1 MTRRPAM
8 KRHRQ
13 SPPLSALLVVALL
26 LLLQLACAAAKKEA
40 EMKPPEMKP
49 APPLAANL
57 PPPPPPP
64 SPAAPAAELAQ
75 LRGLGYVAGGV
86 EGGGPGPGAA
96 EALGE
101 LNTEEY
107 GRIAES
113 AFLDTLRNPLSTFS
127 VDVDRASYSNVRR
140 FLNENRRPPRDAV
153 RIEEMVNYF
162 SYDYPDPAAGQ
173 PFSLTTEIAGCPW
186 NENNRLLLVGLQ
198 GRRIDTA
205 DLPPGNLV
213 FLVDVSGSMM
223 SPDKLPL
230 VKNALHLLV
239 DQLRPRD
246 RVAIVAYAGSAGLVL
261 PSTSGSEKGAL
272 HDAIGRLEAGGSTAG
287 GEGIVLAY
295 KVAGESFVEGGNNR
309 VILATDGDFNVGV
322 SSDGELERLIEK
334 QRRQRIS
341 LTVLGF
347 GRGNVKDSKMELL
360 ADKGNGNYAY
370 IDTIQEARK
379 VLVRELGATLTTIAK
394 DVKLQI
400 EFNPA
405 KVRAYRLIGYEN
417 RLLRAEDFHDDAK
430 DAGEIGAG
438 HSVTALYELV
448 PAGSDQAL
456 PRVDP
461 LKYQTSTVSAAA
473 SANPE
478 ALTLKLRYKEPDG
491 ETSRLLTQPVLDESV
506 PLSAASETL
515 RFAAAVAELGL
526 LLRESPHKGRASYE
540 QVAEMASQA
549 LGGDPDGDRAGFLQ
563 LVHTARRLGPE

>member
-1 MTRRPAM
+1 MP
-8 KRHRQ
+8 RQ
-13 SPPLSALLVVALL
+13 RQISSLTALLIALSAVVFLL
-26 LLLQLACAAAKKEA
+26 LFAFSCTTAREEA
-40 EMKPPEMKP
+40 EMEE
-49 APPLAANL
+49 PPLQTMNL
-57 PPPPPPP
+57 PPPPPTV
-64 SPAAPAAELAQ
+64 PAPGMAKLGA
-75 LRGLGYVAGGV
+75 LGYVSGGNEAGILLDRD
-86 EGGGPGPGAA
+86 AA
-96 EALGE
+96 EVE
-101 LNTEEY
+101 MNTEEY
-107 GRIAES
+107 GRIADNP
-113 AFLDTLRNPLSTFS
+113 FLETLRNPLSTFS
-127 VDVDRASYSNVRR
+127 IDVDRASYSNVRR
-140 FLNENRRPPRDAV
+140 FLTANQRPPRDAV

-162 SYDYPDPAAGQ
+162 SYDYPDPPAGQ

-186 NENNRLLLVGLQ
+186 NEKNRLLLIGLQ

-213 FLVDVSGSMM
+213 FLIDVSGSMQ

-261 PSTSGSEKGAL
+261 PSTDGSEKGSI
-272 HDAIGRLEAGGSTAG
+272 HEAIEQLEAGGSTAG

-295 KVAGESFVEGGNNR
+295 KVAQESFLEGGNNR

-322 SSDGELERLIEK
+322 SSDGELERLIEEK
-334 QRRQRIS
+334 RRSRIS
-341 LTVLGF
+341 LSVLGF
-347 GRGNVKDSKMELL
+347 GTGNIKDSKMELL

-379 VLVRELGATLTTIAK
+379 VFVRELGATLTTIAK

-430 DAGEIGAG
+430 DAGEMGAG

-448 PAGSDQAL
+448 PPDSDQAF
-456 PRVDP
+456 PEVDP
-461 LKYQTSTVSAAA
+461 LKYQTATVPSSA
-473 SANPE
+473 SASPE
-478 ALTLKLRYKEPDG
+478 LLTLKLRYKEPDA
-491 ETSRLLTQPVLDESV
+491 ELSRLLTQPVLDTTT
-506 PLSAASETL
+506 PITAASESL

-526 LLRESPHKGRASYE
+526 LLRESPHKGDASYD
-540 QVAEMASQA
+540 QVAEMASHA
-549 LGGDPDGDRAGFLQ
+549 LAGDRDGDRAEFLR
-563 LVHTARRLGPE
+563 LVDAASRLAPQVRED

>member
-1 MTRRPAM
+1 M

-13 SPPLSALLVVALL
+13 SLPLSALFVVALFAIV
-26 LLLQLACAAAKKEA
+26 LLLQLACTVAKKEA
-40 EMKPPEMKP
+40 AQQETKTAP
-49 APPLAANL
+49 APPLAASL

-64 SPAAPAAELAQ
+64 PPAVPAAKLAAPLQA
-75 LRGLGYVAGGV
+75 LGYVAGGI
-86 EGGGPGPGAA
+86 EGGGPGFGAA
-96 EALGE
+96 EVPEGF
-101 LNTEEY
+101 NTEEY
-107 GRIAES
+107 GRIAENG
-113 AFLDTLRNPLSTFS
+113 FLETVRNPLSTFS

-140 FLNENRRPPRDAV
+140 FLNENRRPPHDAV

-162 SYDYPDPAAGQ
+162 SYDYPDPAGSQ
-173 PFSLTTEIAGCPW
+173 PFSLTTEIASCPW
-186 NENNRLLLVGLQ
+186 NEQNRLLLIGLQ

-223 SPDKLPL
+223 DPDKLPL

-239 DQLRPRD
+239 DQLRPQD

-261 PSTSGSEKGAL
+261 PSTSGSDKGSL
-272 HDAIGRLEAGGSTAG
+272 HDAIERLAAGGSTAG

-295 KVAGESFVEGGNNR
+295 KVARESFVEGGNNR

-322 SSDGELERLIEK
+322 SSDGELERLIEEK
-334 QRRQRIS
+334 RRQRIF

-347 GRGNVKDSKMELL
+347 GTGNVKDSKMELL

-370 IDTIQEARK
+370 IDTIHEARK

-430 DAGEIGAG
+430 DAGEMGAG

-456 PRVDP
+456 PQVDP
-461 LKYQTSTVSAAA
+461 LKYQTSAVSAAA
-473 SANPE
+473 SASPE

-491 ETSRLLTQPVLDESV
+491 ETSRLVTQPVLDESV
-506 PLSAASETL
+506 PIAAASETL

-526 LLRESPHKGRASYE
+526 LLRESPHKGQASYE
-540 QVAEMASQA
+540 QVTEMASHS
-549 LGGDPDGDRAGFLQ
+549 LGGDADGDRAGFLQ
-563 LVHTARRLGPE
+563 LVNTARRLGSE